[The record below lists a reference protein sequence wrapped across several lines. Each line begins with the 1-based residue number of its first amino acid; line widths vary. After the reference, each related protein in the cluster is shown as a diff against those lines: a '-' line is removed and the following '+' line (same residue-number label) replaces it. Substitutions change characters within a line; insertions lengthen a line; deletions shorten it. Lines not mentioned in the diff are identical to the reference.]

1 MSYIR
6 FQDPHG
12 SAHLNGPE
20 RPHLLNLIH
29 EQARRVLFDSPDS
42 GERAY
47 TLFDLLPEDHELRE
61 IRLGGQVSPY
71 RWLGVYAR
79 SLHNVIFDD
88 PIVDYRGHQVRPLT
102 LLLNTAMDSGTEPLR
117 LAARLMGQCE
127 INTWVDGPDRRWL
140 AGVITQGLA
149 SGDFR
154 PECGWHDVQ
163 RLLVER
169 DDHPVVVSWSDPF
182 PTRWDARLRTP
193 AGEFLDDEE
202 AERTWETLPAAEQ
215 WTHGLQ
221 ALRARSAELLQMT
234 PDWAGYR
241 FGSTVSLGDLLAPDH
256 TRRLDRAFELTR

>member
-29 EQARRVLFDSPDS
+29 EHARRVLFDSPDS

-47 TLFDLLPEDHELRE
+47 ALFDLLPEDHELRE

-102 LLLNTAMDSGTEPLR
+102 LLLNTAMDGGTEPLR

-149 SGDFR
+149 SG
-154 PECGWHDVQ
+154 
-163 RLLVER
+163 
-169 DDHPVVVSWSDPF
+169 SS
-182 PTRWDARLRTP
+182 
-193 AGEFLDDEE
+193 
-202 AERTWETLPAAEQ
+202 
-215 WTHGLQ
+215 
-221 ALRARSAELLQMT
+221 ARSAAGTTSSASCSNATTT
-234 PDWAGYR
+234 PSSSPGAIPSPPGGTPACGHPPASSW
-241 FGSTVSLGDLLAPDH
+241 T
-256 TRRLDRAFELTR
+256 TRRPSGPGRRSPRPSSGRTA

>member
-6 FQDPHG
+6 FQDLHG

-20 RPHLLNLIH
+20 RPHLYNLIH
-29 EQARRVLFDSPDS
+29 EHARRTLFDCQDA
-42 GERAY
+42 GARAY
-47 TLFDLLPEDHELRE
+47 TLFDLLPQDHELRE
-61 IRLGGQVSPY
+61 VRLGGQVSPH

-79 SLHNVIFDD
+79 TLQTSIFDD

-127 INTWVDGPDRRWL
+127 INTWVDGPNRRWL

-154 PECGWHDVQ
+154 ADCGWHDVQ
-163 RLLVER
+163 RLLLAR
-169 DDHPVVVSWSDPF
+169 DDHPVVVSWSDSF
-182 PTRWDARLRTP
+182 PSYWNTALHTP
-193 AGEFLDDEE
+193 DGKLLDGEE
-202 AERTWETLPAAEQ
+202 AEQLWETMPAAEQ
-215 WTHGLQ
+215 WAHGLR
-221 ALRARSAELLQMT
+221 ALKDRSAELLEMT

-241 FGSTVSLGDLLAPDH
+241 FGSTVSLGDLLATDH
-256 TRRLDRAFELTR
+256 IRRLDRAFELAG